1 MTGLQLIRLII
12 SNVKFI
18 ATTTIII
25 FCSVFIATM
34 NEEKE
39 YASHALLN
47 TGLISGYNIESQG
60 SSKVDYAYT
69 NNEIENLIN
78 VATAT
83 ETMVELSLS
92 LLKHCINDSIENVL
106 PQTNQIIN
114 DLKPSFQGGLNET
127 EQIIEWKQQ
136 LQENKE
142 SELYGLVYSK
152 HPLFGIRQL
161 EQLKVFRQ
169 GNSDMIKL
177 EYKSVD
183 PRISQLTLEL
193 LAEIFI
199 RKHREVKQGQTNSVV
214 DFFELARNKSA
225 QKLHEAEN
233 KLLNY
238 SVENQIINYYEQ
250 TRFIAGNKQ
259 DLEKQYQEVRNKL
272 AATDSVIIELETQ
285 LTAHRKIPQLQTSIS
300 SQMSQISEV
309 ASEITVMDLMI
320 TEVSPTSATRKANL
334 KETLDSLKT
343 SIASNSN
350 EVMLASMGSKGVH
363 INDVLRNWLQNV
375 IERAQT
381 IAELEVM
388 RIHQEKFKQTYREFA
403 PLGSTLKRLEREI
416 DVAEREYLENLH
428 SLNQAQLHKF
438 NTIMSSNLKVIDP
451 PLFPSESQKSKRIL
465 YLIISALTGI
475 ILSIGLI
482 IGQELLDD
490 SLKTPSRT
498 AQLVNA
504 QVMGTLPAISNRKA
518 IDYEF
523 IEYQAMNLWFQ
534 QLRIVSQE
542 YKTPVKIGIESTE
555 FGEGKTFLL
564 QRLIAY
570 SKKMNLNILVCCPNG
585 SSIEGENII
594 SYNADPNH
602 LYNINGL
609 NQIIE
614 ENHEVKDSN
623 YDFVFIELPALI
635 HYPYHPLLI
644 KDIDIH
650 VVVCNAQRSWT
661 LSDNRSIE
669 MFRQVATSEP
679 QVFLNGVSSD
689 VMEEII
695 GQIPK
700 RRSWFRKRIKNLFI
714 KTTVG
719 VK

>member
-564 QRLIAY
+564 QRLIDY